1 MSKYVAI
8 EDCEFAF
15 RNADI
20 NTSVSGTITA
30 TVTKASHA
38 QINGSSILIQQI
50 SIAVS
55 GYTNGSLTNGASV
68 NPGIITASAQ
78 YAKSDNGEGHLEAWH
93 LEGDESTTITIQG
106 QVGQSTG
113 TTTDTVYIKKAGQ
126 NVLKA
131 T

>member
-1 MSKYVAI
+1 MSKYVAT

-15 RNADI
+15 RNADT
-20 NTSVSGTITA
+20 NSSVSGTITA
-30 TVTKASHA
+30 TLTKASHA
-38 QINGSSILIQQI
+38 QINDSSILIQQI

-68 NPGIITASAQ
+68 NPGIIKASAQ
-78 YAKSDNGEGHLEAWH
+78 YAKSDDEAWL
-93 LEGDESTTITIQG
+93 LEGDESATITIQG

>member
-1 MSKYVAI
+1 MGKYVAT

-15 RNADI
+15 RNADT
-20 NTSVSGTITA
+20 NPSVSGTITA
-30 TVTKASHA
+30 TLTKASHA

-78 YAKSDNGEGHLEAWH
+78 YAKSDNGAWL
-93 LEGDESTTITIQG
+93 LEGDESATITIQG